1 MSKTRNLGN
10 LTDLLT
16 AGSTYVTTATPPQF
30 DNNPNLA
37 TTAWVKTGGLR
48 YSLGSPNGG
57 TSGLTLTAANA
68 GQSIMLASTFT
79 GTITLP
85 SSATMDDGETI
96 SIVSGSNVS
105 INVVCAGTDVMFPYN
120 SSITSLTLAT
130 GDDVQITK
138 RGPIGTQSVWFVTGG
153 SAKLKYSAQFGT
165 SQGANGYQKLPS
177 GLIIQWGAAGSN
189 ASGVATLTLPIA
201 FPSTFIIGVANYLQA
216 GAGVQSVVATISTNS
231 TASTLVATASSANAA
246 VNGATVYFMA
256 IGK

>member
-30 DNNPNLA
+30 DNSTNLA
-37 TTAWVKTGGLR
+37 TTAAVKAAGFQ
-48 YSLGSPNGG
+48 YASQVVAS
-57 TSGLTLTAANA
+57 TSTALTAATHA
-68 GQSIMLASTFT
+68 GKEITVTGASAVLTLPAASTCPV
-79 GTITLP
+79 GT
-85 SSATMDDGETI
+85 TI
-96 SIVSGSNVS
+96 HICSQTAGVT
-105 INVVCAGTDVMFPYN
+105 VVRAGTDTISQIL
-120 SSITSLTLAT
+120 SSTTTASMGLNDTLTLMSD
-130 GDDVQITK
+130 GS
-138 RGPIGTQSVWFVTGG
+138 SVWIAVGG
-153 SAKLKYSAQFGT
+153 SAQLGASAVFGA
-165 SQGANGYQKLPS
+165 SFGANGYQKLPS